1 MAQQHASPSTSTS
14 TPMSAAKAGSGSGS
28 GSKLRTK
35 KSRSSLA
42 AEANVTPSRV
52 TAAAA
57 VPPSSF
63 QSKGK
68 GRAVDHHDAL
78 APLPPLETGKKER
91 KRRSRKDK
99 DRLNGESSTSGA
111 AALGTIQQLAKR
123 RSDLWD
129 AIPVAQS
136 EVSRIPPVWSK
147 DGRFYFTVT
156 HTSIHVHSSTAP
168 SFSRLSTLSSTHPNG
183 HTKPITSLNL
193 SPLNPFQIISSSD
206 DGSIKVWDWV
216 AGRLVRTVE
225 FKDLGAKVEHLAF
238 GEVLGK
244 WWMFAAVTHQKDG
257 SGSKFSHRV
266 MRVPL
271 SGTSAQSVIGKL
283 SAPPTALMMSPRG
296 TYLVALAATKAYT
309 YRMPVASSQPPS
321 SDPWEARPTCVKFVS
336 DQSFTCGAF
345 CPEKTLATTSE
356 EEWFAT
362 GDQKGVIRLWHGLTQ
377 AFRQVDAAAQAML
390 GGAGDSN
397 KVLSPET
404 ENRLPTTSLHW
415 HAHAVSA
422 IAFTPSGSQLLSVG
436 EESVL
441 VQWHLA
447 SGKREYIPRLGGRPI
462 ISLAIRKALKG
473 AEEEWWM
480 SLADG
485 AVIRV
490 GAASNQVSSVGQGV
504 RLDPLRPTS
513 ATKAYPIALH
523 PSTQSLVVPSSHPST
538 LQFIDPVASTVLFD
552 LEVAPSNRVSRRDEK
567 ELEPVAVE
575 KVAFS
580 DTQDGKSVWM
590 ATMEG
595 RKGDDMEGGGM
606 IKNLKLWK
614 WADDKYTVNTQFP
627 RPHGIADVTSVV
639 FSPIAQRVNES
650 SSTSSILPTPY
661 LFTASADGVA
671 KIWQVRQSKKNLHG
685 ELYWSCRSTF
695 DYRGMPIL
703 DAAFSSDATI
713 VAITH
718 GSVITLWDVESNIL
732 LKVLDTTSGTVIS
745 KIRFIGSEGRY
756 LVGSGEEQGL
766 VVWDLLSC
774 EAAWAITSQPVR
786 DLITSPSASFFITS
800 EVSSKSS
807 KVTIFSPSSPKPL
820 RNMST
825 SRPVS
830 RLTLLPNPS
839 GAESSSSLHLIG
851 VAATSGEIFRF
862 GDTAASAAPL
872 GAKSISTSIGSAA
885 PDGGLSIWQE
895 MFGKDAFLDD
905 LSSSATLDENNTAT
919 ASALQQRV
927 AAGKGR
933 PSDIFSGPSHTMPPT
948 TLLFDAFMDELLS
961 GHTAST
967 GAGDDGADVEGD
979 GQDEGVLYEEES
991 KVDVV
996 PLAVN
1001 APAGR
1006 AVDDHEV
1013 KSLEAFFKD
1022 VLSVS
1027 KQASTTHRT
1036 PAKPIGATPTA
1047 ASASGV
1053 KTKVNGHLPNGD
1065 HPSVSVSTPLNKRLG
1080 IHTNGHGHGIPQSGG
1095 KSSSTKSKSKDVG
1108 AGDEGDHAE
1117 DISDQIIVLDT
1128 PDGDGEASAKQKGK
1142 KRKAPRED

>member
-1 MAQQHASPSTSTS
+1 MAQQHASPSTNTS
-14 TPMSAAKAGSGSGS
+14 TPMSAAKAGSSGSGS
-28 GSKLRTK
+28 GSGNKLRTK

-42 AEANVTPSRV
+42 AEVNVTPSRA
-52 TAAAA
+52 TA
-57 VPPSSF
+57 VPPPSS
-63 QSKGK
+63 SAAKGK
-68 GRAVDHHDAL
+68 GRAVDLDAL
-78 APLPPLETGKKER
+78 APLPPPEAGKKER

-99 DRLNGESSTSGA
+99 ERLNGESSTSGA
-111 AALGTIQQLAKR
+111 AGALLQPAKR

-129 AIPVAQS
+129 AIPIAQN

-168 SFSRLSTLSSTHPNG
+168 SFSRLSTLSSPHLNG
-183 HTKPITSLNL
+183 HIKPITSLNL
-193 SPLNPFQIISSSD
+193 SPLNPFQVISSSD

-225 FKDLGAKVEHLAF
+225 FKDLGAKVEHLTF

-244 WWMFAAVTHQKDG
+244 WWMFAAVTHQKDA
-257 SGSKFSHRV
+257 SGSKLSHRV

-271 SGTSAQSVIGKL
+271 SGSSAQFVVGKL
-283 SAPPTALMMSPRG
+283 SAPPTALMISPRG

-309 YRMPVASSQPPS
+309 YRMPVPSTQPAS

-345 CPEKTLATTSE
+345 CPKKTLATTSE

-362 GDQKGVIRLWHGLTQ
+362 GDQKGVIRLWHGLAQ

-390 GGAGDSN
+390 GGAGDPN
-397 KVLSPET
+397 KVLHPET
-404 ENRLPTTSLHW
+404 EKRLPTTSLHW

-462 ISLAIRKALKG
+462 ISLAIRKASKE

-490 GAASNQVSSVGQGV
+490 GAASNQVSHVGQGV

-523 PSTQSLVVPSSHPST
+523 PCTQSLVVPSSHPST

-580 DTQDGKSVWM
+580 DAQDGKSVWM

-595 RKGDDMEGGGM
+595 RNGDDMEGGGS

-614 WADDKYTVNTQFP
+614 WADDKYAVNTQFP
-627 RPHGIADVTSVV
+627 RPHGTADVTSVV
-639 FSPIAQRVNES
+639 FSPVAQAASES
-650 SSTSSILPTPY
+650 SSTSSTLPTPY

-685 ELYWSCRSTF
+685 KVSAKRPAVVELYWSCRSTF
-695 DYRGMPIL
+695 DYRGLPIY

-718 GSVITLWDVESNIL
+718 GTVITFWDVESNIL
-732 LKVLDTTSGTVIS
+732 LKVLDTTSGSEIS
-745 KIRFIGSEGRY
+745 KVKFIGSEGRY
-756 LVGSGEEQGL
+756 LVGSGAEKG
-766 VVWDLLSC
+766 VIVWDLLSC
-774 EAAWAITSQPVR
+774 EVAWAITSQSVQ

-807 KVTIFSPSSPKPL
+807 RVTIFSPSSSKPL
-820 RNMST
+820 RVMST

-839 GAESSSSLHLIG
+839 GAETSSSLHLIG
-851 VAATSGEIFRF
+851 VAATTGEIFRF
-862 GDTAASAAPL
+862 GDAAASAAPL
-872 GAKSISTSIGSAA
+872 GAKSVSTSTGGTA
-885 PDGGLSIWQE
+885 PGGGLSIWQE

-905 LSSSATLDENNTAT
+905 LASSATSDEKNTAT

-927 AAGKGR
+927 VSGKGR
-933 PSDIFSGPSHTMPPT
+933 PSDVFSGPSHTMPPT

-967 GAGDDGADVEGD
+967 GADDEGDAVEGS
-979 GQDEGVLYEEES
+979 QEEGVLYEEES
-991 KVDVV
+991 KVDVLPV
-996 PLAVN
+996 A
-1001 APAGR
+1001 AGIGRSQGR
-1006 AVDDHEV
+1006 AVDDEEV

-1027 KQASTTHRT
+1027 KPTTATT
-1036 PAKPIGATPTA
+1036 PAPRAPAI
-1047 ASASGV
+1047 ASGNS
-1053 KTKVNGHLPNGD
+1053 KKVNSHLPNGD
-1065 HPSVSVSTPLNKRLG
+1065 HPSTSTPQNKRLG
-1080 IHTNGHGHGIPQSGG
+1080 IHAAANVNGHGVHHNGKQSQ
-1095 KSSSTKSKSKDVG
+1095 SQSKSKDVED
-1108 AGDEGDHAE
+1108 DEGVDE
-1117 DISDQIIVLDT
+1117 GGDDSMVLDT
-1128 PDGDGEASAKQKGK
+1128 PGSAGAKKKGK